1 MRRLLQLLRGFPQE
15 QPVKRLELLGFT
27 PRVGYGI
34 GAHRGRGTRTRVA
47 DPASQSLDL
56 MKLDVQGAELRRLG
70 GAGGVIRN
78 CTTLIARLSFSDSRE
93 GTPLAAEVIGGI
105 ESLGFQ
111 CTDVC
116 KLRRADPDHVGQI
129 DILFTRAALYHR
141 FRAAGG
147 VR

>member
-1 MRRLLQLLRGFPQE
+1 MCRLLQQLRDFPRE
-15 QPVKRLELLGFT
+15 Q
-27 PRVGYGI
+27 
-34 GAHRGRGTRTRVA
+34 VA
-47 DPASQSLDL
+47 DPALQSLDL
-56 MKLDVQGAELRRLG
+56 MKLDVQGAELRVLS
-70 GAGGVIRN
+70 GADGVIRN
-78 CTTLIARLSFSDSRE
+78 CTALIARLSFLDSKE

-116 KLRRADPDHVGQI
+116 KLRRVDPDHVGQI

-147 VR
+147 LR

>member
-1 MRRLLQLLRGFPQE
+1 MRRLLQQLRGFPRE
-15 QPVKRLELLGFT
+15 QPVKRLELLGFA

-34 GAHRGRGTRTRVA
+34 GAHRGRWARVA
-47 DPASQSLDL
+47 DPALQSLDL
-56 MKLDVQGAELRRLG
+56 MKLDVQGGELRLLS
-70 GAGGVIRN
+70 GAGGVIRD
-78 CTTLIARLSFSDSRE
+78 CTALIARLSFLDSKE

-129 DILFTRAALYHR
+129 DILFTRAALYHQ

-147 VR
+147 LR